1 MKLDEAKQ
9 ILEDNGFVLDQ
20 LAELGV
26 DVNNGIQDMEQTT
39 AYEID
44 VNDPVCPCCGQKL
57 HITNQ
62 DVQTDEFIGESTLNE
77 RWENK
82 YLVDKVADVA
92 YQLYQEELADVQPDV
107 DSEGNITDEYLD
119 RFNYYIRREGNVDWS
134 LSVHPYNAPLF
145 DPYAWKQQSQYV
157 NTSLSTPYI
166 TIENIYLLTDY
177 MNRAEMLNPAGNV
190 RQISLSE
197 IGYTSSFGEDAQL
210 ASIVYAYTMAKSNP
224 YITSFIL

>member
-1 MKLDEAKQ
+1 MNLTFLKLGISSIHNMKELKMKLNEAKQ
-9 ILEDNGFVLDQ
+9 ILEDNGFVLYQ

-62 DVQTDEFIGESTLNE
+62 DVKTDEFIGESTLNE

-107 DSEGNITDEYLD
+107 DSEGNISDEYLD
-119 RFNYYIRREGNVDWS
+119 RFKY
-134 LSVHPYNAPLF
+134 
-145 DPYAWKQQSQYV
+145 K
-157 NTSLSTPYI
+157 TPAMKKAI
-166 TIENIYLLTDY
+166 K
-177 MNRAEMLNPAGNV
+177 R
-190 RQISLSE
+190 
-197 IGYTSSFGEDAQL
+197 
-210 ASIVYAYTMAKSNP
+210 ASIKLANDLAEDGFKVNSWYCEQEIQEALLDYARKGIY
-224 YITSFIL
+224 